1 MATWARTLVITAVPA
16 DADPWTEAH
25 LQQLRELK
33 DEGRLVAAG
42 AFSRGDGY
50 LELFQAE
57 DLLEAERIT
66 RASPLVE
73 RGLCAWTLREWKELE
88 L

>member
-1 MATWARTLVITAVPA
+1 MATWARTLLITATPA
-16 DADPWTEAH
+16 DADPWMEAH
-25 LQQLRELK
+25 LRHLRDLK
-33 DEGRLVAAG
+33 AEGRLRAAG

-50 LELFQAE
+50 LELFEAV

-66 RASPLVE
+66 RQSPLVE
-73 RGLCAWTLREWKELE
+73 RGLCAWTLREWKELD